1 MRRCF
6 GRLPG
11 NLEDDTTFM
20 MNSDTINHM
29 AAAIRAAILAHE
41 ADIESLDREIGDG
54 DHYINMKRGCEAISH
69 IAAELAP
76 LPAADA
82 LNKIGMKLLSTIGGA
97 SGPLF
102 ASFFISMGKTLKT
115 QEMLNM
121 DVTPAS
127 IDIALAFAAGVEAIM
142 QRGKAQAGEK
152 TMLDVLIPVAHSF
165 KQLAEQGKSAQEIA
179 TALKQVSS
187 EGLESTRNLLATKGR
202 AAGLGERAIG
212 HLDAG
217 AKSCQVMIHA
227 VCDQVLAQSS

>member
-1 MRRCF
+1 
-6 GRLPG
+6 
-11 NLEDDTTFM
+11 

-54 DHYINMKRGCEAISH
+54 DHYINMKRGCEAITT
-69 IAAELAP
+69 IAEELAP
-76 LPAADA
+76 LSAADA

-102 ASFFISMGKTLKT
+102 ASFFMSVGKTLKAT
-115 QEMLNM
+115 DTTATK
-121 DVTPAS
+121 DV
-127 IDIALAFAAGVEAIM
+127 ALAFEAGVQAIM

-152 TMLDVLIPVAHSF
+152 TMLDVLIPVADTF
-165 KQLAEQGKSAQEIA
+165 KQLAEQGKSTKEIA
-179 TALKQVSS
+179 TALKLVAS

-202 AAGLGERAIG
+202 ASGLGERAIG

-217 AKSCQVMIHA
+217 AKSCEVMIHA
-227 VCDQVLAQSS
+227 VCDQLLAQP